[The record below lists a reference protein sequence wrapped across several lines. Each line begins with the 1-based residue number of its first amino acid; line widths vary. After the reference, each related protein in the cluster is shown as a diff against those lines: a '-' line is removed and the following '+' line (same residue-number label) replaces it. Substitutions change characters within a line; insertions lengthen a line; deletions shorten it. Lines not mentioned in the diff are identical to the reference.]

1 MGLLDAGQCTLWW
14 ARVCDC
20 PLGRLGRIIGAE
32 MGYEVGQDF
41 STTRLGTV
49 VPAQLRDGAVVSGL
63 KTLVVCAVFKAYD
76 GIQNGLGIE
85 CGEGD

>member
-1 MGLLDAGQCTLWW
+1 MCEYIYLMKLLIIYMGLLDAGQCTLWW

-49 VPAQLRDGAVVSGL
+49 VPVPIITIVQGCIWLSRFP
-63 KTLVVCAVFKAYD
+63 T
-76 GIQNGLGIE
+76 
-85 CGEGD
+85 